1 MTSTSMKRATAA
13 TCLTA
18 LALAGAG
25 CDQLLAA
32 AGQNGSPELAPE
44 AQIGALELRHSPP
57 LEDLG
62 AYYCPQVIDDPFVA
76 LGCTVAL
83 GPAPPKSSL
92 VFEFGV
98 VLNIHNPNDIPVPA
112 LDVLLALTLFNDV
125 DSEALGAICISLCG
139 TDDPTCDGTPRPG
152 ACEDNGDGV
161 RSIEDF
167 VNRLPGLI
175 ADIASGQA
183 AAELRKG
190 TIAAG
195 GDVSLDL
202 AFILGIDQ
210 ALTVFEKAA
219 VRFVQGYLDGGDPAL
234 DIPVRADGTVYFRLP
249 VLGRIGVD
257 YGPLTAVWH
266 VL

>member
-1 MTSTSMKRATAA
+1 MNPTRSATV
-13 TCLTA
+13 A
-18 LALAGAG
+18 LALLALGAGA
-25 CDQLLAA
+25 CDQLLQA
-32 AGQNGSPELAPE
+32 AGQSPELAPE
-44 AQIGALELRHSPP
+44 AKLGALELRDSPA

-62 AYYCPQVIDDPFVA
+62 AYYCPQVITDPIA
-76 LGCTVAL
+76 RLGCTLAL
-83 GPAPPKSSL
+83 GPPPRKSSL

-112 LDVLLALTLFNDV
+112 LDVLLALTLFDDA
-125 DSEALGAICISLCG
+125 DSSALGAICISLCG

-152 ACEDNGDGV
+152 ACLDNGDGV

-202 AFILGIDQ
+202 AFVLGIDE
-210 ALTVFEKAA
+210 ALNVFQKAA
-219 VRFVQGYLDGGDPAL
+219 VRFVQSYLDGGDARL

-257 YGPLTAVWH
+257 YGPLRTIWH